1 MDVTGNIV
9 PALGLVFGLHSLA
22 WILLGVFLG
31 IILGALPGFGSS
43 QALALLFPV
52 TFGMSAPDAILF
64 CCAVYSAAEYGGSIP
79 AILIRT
85 PGTPAGAITVLDGY
99 EMTKQGMPYRA
110 LKISLFS
117 GVFGGVTSTLIFLI
131 AGTGLALLALEFGPG
146 EMFALG
152 IFGLSIIGGFFGK
165 EPSRGFLATAIGLLL
180 ATVGSSRFGGLRF
193 TFDYGPLMDGIP
205 LVVIV
210 IGLLAAPEAF
220 RLLIE
225 HGDTAKD
232 ATTDGPAVPDRMADI
247 DPEKNRFT
255 WADARYLLPTWIRN
269 SLIGT
274 AIGAIPGAGA
284 SVGALIA
291 YNEER
296 RWNKRRRPE
305 EFGTGIPEGI
315 ASPETANNAVVAGT
329 LVPSLALGIPGSG
342 TAAILM
348 GVLVIKGI
356 VPGPGLFEEQTAM
369 ILAIFIGLFVAN
381 GFMFGVGFW
390 GARVWGQ
397 VARIPRR
404 LLGPFVLIM
413 IIIGTYAFKNYAPHV
428 VMVLAIGAIAYY
440 FEKIDIPPVPI
451 MLAFVM
457 GPIVESNLNL
467 AMTIHRGDLMV
478 VLSRPITI
486 TILVFSLVTVIYGF
500 MRTKTSLQEK
510 EGG

>member
-1 MDVTGNIV
+1 MNVAEHII
-9 PALGLVFGLHSLA
+9 PALGLVFGFKSLI
-22 WILLGVFLG
+22 WIFVGVLLGIL
-31 IILGALPGFGSS
+31 LGALPGFGSS

-52 TFGMSAPDAILF
+52 TFGMNAPDAILF

-85 PGTPAGAITVLDGY
+85 PGTPGGAITVLDGY
-99 EMTKQGMPYRA
+99 EMTKKGMPYRA

-117 GVFGGVTSTLIFLI
+117 GIFGGVSSTLIFLV
-131 AGTGLALLALEFGPG
+131 AGTGLALLALKFGPG

-152 IFGLSIIGGFFGK
+152 VFGLSIIGSFFGK
-165 EPSRGFLATAIGLLL
+165 DPARGFLATAIGLLI
-180 ATVGSSRFGGLRF
+180 ATIGSSRFGGMRF

-225 HGDTAKD
+225 HGDTEEKVG
-232 ATTDGPAVPDRMADI
+232 TSDI
-247 DPEKNRFT
+247 SNIDNEKNRVT
-255 WADARYLLPTWIRN
+255 WQDAKNLLPTWIRG

-274 AIGAIPGAGA
+274 GIGAIPGAGA
-284 SVGALIA
+284 SVGSLIA

-296 RWNKRRRPE
+296 RWSKRGDQ
-305 EFGTGIPEGI
+305 FGTGVEEGVAAPE
-315 ASPETANNAVVAGT
+315 SANNAVVAGT

-348 GVLVIKGI
+348 GVLVTKGI
-356 VPGPGLFEEQTAM
+356 VPGPGLFEEQTSM
-369 ILAIFIGLFVAN
+369 ILAIFIGLLVAN
-381 GFMFGVGFW
+381 MGLLGVGL
-390 GARVWGQ
+390 GGVKLWGQ

-404 LLGPFVLIM
+404 VLGPFVLIM
-413 IIIGTYAFKNYAPHV
+413 IIIGTYAYKNYTPHV
-428 VMVLAIGAIAYY
+428 MMVLILGAVAYY

-467 AMTIHRGDLMV
+467 ALTIHEGDLSV
-478 VLSRPITI
+478 VMSRPITLI
-486 TILVFSLVTVIYGF
+486 ILALALVTAVYGF
-500 MRTKTSLQEK
+500 LRAGSSKAEEES
-510 EGG
+510 G

>member
-1 MDVTGNIV
+1 MDIGANLF
-9 PALGLVFGLHSLA
+9 PALGLVFGPMSLA
-22 WILLGVFLG
+22 WIFIGVILG

-52 TFGMSAPDAILF
+52 TFGMTAPDAILF

-117 GVFGGVTSTLIFLI
+117 GIFGGVSSTLIFLV
-131 AGTGLALLALEFGPG
+131 AGTGLALMALEFGPG

-152 IFGLSIIGGFFGK
+152 LFGLSIIGGFFGK
-165 EPSRGFLATAIGLLL
+165 EPSRGFLATALGLWL
-180 ATVGSSRFGGLRF
+180 ATIGSSGFGGLRF

-225 HGDTAKD
+225 HGSVEEGTA
-232 ATTDGPAVPDRMADI
+232 AEEVRNIDR
-247 DPEKNRFT
+247 EKNRFT
-255 WADARYLLPTWIRN
+255 WADAKYLLPTWIRN
-269 SLIGT
+269 ALIGT
-274 AIGAIPGAGA
+274 GIGAIPGAGA
-284 SVGALIA
+284 SVGALSA

-296 RWNKRRRPE
+296 RWNRRRRTE

-356 VPGPGLFEEQTAM
+356 VPGPGLFQEQTAM

-381 GFMFGVGFW
+381 GFLFGVGYL

-404 LLGPFVLIM
+404 ILGPFVMLM
-413 IIIGTYAFKNYAPHV
+413 IIIGTFAYKNYAPHI
-428 VMVLAIGAIAYY
+428 VMVLILGAIAFY

-457 GPIVESNLNL
+457 GPIVEENLNRAL
-467 AMTIHRGDLMV
+467 AIHQGDLTIVMT
-478 VLSRPITI
+478 RPITI
-486 TILVFSLVTVIYGF
+486 VILVLTLVTVIYGF
-500 MRTKTSLQEK
+500 LRSRAAKKEQTEQQES
-510 EGG
+510 G

>member
-1 MDVTGNIV
+1 MDVAGNIV
-9 PALGLVFGLHSLA
+9 PALGLVFGFQTLV
-22 WILLGVFLG
+22 WILLGVVLG

-43 QALALLFPV
+43 QALALLFPL
-52 TFGMSAPDAILF
+52 TFIMNAPDAILF

-85 PGTPAGAITVLDGY
+85 PGTPASAITALDGY
-99 EMTKQGMPYRA
+99 EMSNQGMPYRA
-110 LKISLFS
+110 LKLSLYS
-117 GVFGGVTSTLIFLI
+117 GIFGGITSTLIFLI

-152 IFGLSIIGGFFGK
+152 VFGLSIIGGFFGK
-165 EPSRGFLATAIGLLL
+165 DPARGFLATASGLIL

-210 IGLLAAPEAF
+210 IGVLAAPEAY

-225 HGDTAKD
+225 YDQGEAAGKE
-232 ATTDGPAVPDRMADI
+232 ADNI
-247 DPEKNRFT
+247 RNVDKEKNRVT
-255 WADARYLLPTWIRN
+255 LADMIYLFPCLVRN
-269 SLIGT
+269 ALIGT
-274 AIGAIPGAGA
+274 AVGAIPGAGA

-296 RWNKRRRPE
+296 RWNSKRKPE
-305 EFGTGIPEGI
+305 EFGTGIEEGI
-315 ASPETANNAVVAGT
+315 ASPECANNAVVAGT

-342 TAAILM
+342 TAAILI

-369 ILAIFIGLFVAN
+369 ILAIFIGLIVAN
-381 GFMFGVGFW
+381 LGQLGVGLI
-390 GARVWGQ
+390 GVRLWGQ
-397 VARIPRR
+397 VARVPRR
-404 LLGPFVLIM
+404 VLGPFVLLM

-428 VMVLAIGAIAYY
+428 VMVLILGAIGYY

-467 AMTIHRGDLMV
+467 AMTIHRGDMMV
-478 VLSRPITI
+478 VLTRPITVI
-486 TILVFSLVTVIYGF
+486 ILVFAFVTVVYGF
-500 MRTKTSLQEK
+500 MRTKSSIDEK
-510 EGG
+510 EGS